1 MTFGLRAAWFSIG
14 LGLCGP
20 EVLAAESAKPDPL
33 PIAAGAPGAAA
44 AVKGAA
50 AAERPP
56 VAAVLR
62 ESATHAGVG
71 IERQDDTLRLYG
83 CRNGCDAGLPHTNVS
98 LPNEVAGGAL
108 SSEVLSLG
116 QGVQILFVRV
126 AASDGRTY
134 AVLAR
139 GAAHDDKYRRPVV
152 LLRGFTG
159 GESGVRVE
167 VLKESGKAEL
177 VVSRRQKG
185 TLCGRDGYSD
195 VKRFDAERGEFV
207 AARLPPFTAAERKQA
222 PTLEPSAAPLSELL
236 AIRPSSAP
244 GSSERSLVLLDGSA
258 SGSPIRDP
266 WGALVLDLPSG
277 TRALV
282 VERAAGGVDARNGGQ
297 LWLLVGSQLLRV
309 PLPLEGMHIEL
320 PLSLA
325 EKSCVALI
333 SDGAAAPLESVAALV
348 DYAGDRSMPGLVVAL
363 DGEAT
368 SALAGR
374 ALLARRQEGAQAV
387 ADGFTALGPEGR
399 TRALDLAPEFVGDA
413 GAEIELRVFLTSP
426 LGPERTR
433 ATDALVGRGPAIVP
447 RIAQAI
453 DAAAPASEMRLLELL
468 ARLSPEAA
476 LNATIAKLDQKSAVR
491 RRALRDFFA
500 ALAKEPT
507 LVAPTQALVASQA
520 NSRRVQIEIVRALVP
535 AVPRFSAEARLRLV
549 ALLGSRDFG
558 EQYLLLEPAL
568 SVAGSDAAVAE
579 QLRNLADQPPASWTG
594 AEREAWLI
602 RELEGF
608 ADSPVDQKVA
618 PFAFAQ
624 AERQLAHASMRVRL
638 AAARLL
644 GQRAAP
650 GVGARLVALAQSD
663 AWPRVREEAV
673 RGLGQ
678 LGPKTADPR
687 PLESAVGAVL
697 QDDESPV
704 VRRAAARA
712 LREYQGESSVRGL
725 RAALEDDT
733 AFGVRAEA
741 ALGLGR
747 RCDHSSLERLTEL
760 AQMLEQPL
768 DEGQVEVSMAA
779 LSALVE
785 LSPADLALRL
795 APLRVPELPGQLK
808 GQIERAVARVRART
822 CAAAK

>member
-1 MTFGLRAAWFSIG
+1 MTFRLRAAWFSIG
-14 LGLCGP
+14 LGLCAA
-20 EVLAAESAKPDPL
+20 ELLAAEPVEPSAL
-33 PIAAGAPGAAA
+33 PTAAA
-44 AVKGAA
+44 ASRAAAPVKIAA
-50 AAERPP
+50 AAARAP
-56 VAAVLR
+56 VVDVLL

-71 IERQDDTLRLYG
+71 IERQGDDLRLYG
-83 CRNGCDAGLPHTNVS
+83 CRNGCDTGLPHTNVS
-98 LPNEVAGGAL
+98 LPSEVAGGAL

-116 QGVQILFVRV
+116 TGVRILSIRV

-159 GESGVRVE
+159 GETGVRVE
-167 VLKESGKAEL
+167 VLKEGGKSEL
-177 VVSRRQKG
+177 VVSRKQKG
-185 TLCGRDGYSD
+185 NLCGRDGFSD

-207 AARLPPFTAAERKQA
+207 AARLPPFSAEERKQA
-222 PTLEPSAAPLSELL
+222 TTLEPSATPLPEALV
-236 AIRPSSAP
+236 IRPLTAP
-244 GSSERSLVLLDGSA
+244 GSSERSLALLDGSTP
-258 SGSPIRDP
+258 GSSIRDP
-266 WGALVLDLPSG
+266 WGALVLDLPPG

-282 VERAAGGVDARNGGQ
+282 VERAALGVDARHRGQ

-309 PLPLEGMHIEL
+309 PLPLEGTHIEL

-325 EKSCVALI
+325 DKSCVALI
-333 SDGAAAPLESVAALV
+333 SDGAAAPLERVTALV
-348 DYAGDRSMPGLVVAL
+348 DYAGDRSTPKLVVAL

-399 TRALDLAPEFVGDA
+399 TRALDLAPEFGGDA

-433 ATDALVGRGPAIVP
+433 STDALLARGPAIVP
-447 RIAQAI
+447 RVEQAI
-453 DAAAPASEMRLLELL
+453 VAAAPASEMRLLALL
-468 ARLSPEAA
+468 ARLLPEAA
-476 LNATIAKLDQKSAVR
+476 LKATIAQLEQKSAAR
-491 RRALRDFFA
+491 RRALRDFLA
-500 ALAKEPT
+500 ALANQPSLFT
-507 LVAPTQALVASQA
+507 PTQALVASEA
-520 NSRRVQIEIVRALVP
+520 NSRRVQIEIVRAVVP
-535 AVPRFSAEARLRLV
+535 AVPRVAAEAQRRLV
-549 ALLGSRDFG
+549 ALLGSSDFT

-568 SVAGSDAAVAE
+568 SVAGSDATVAAR
-579 QLRNLADQPPASWTG
+579 LKNLADHPPASWTG
-594 AEREAWLI
+594 AERDAWLI

-608 ADSPVDQKVA
+608 ADSAADQKVP
-618 PFAFAQ
+618 PFSLGQ
-624 AERQLAHASMRVRL
+624 AERELAHASMRVRL

-650 GVGARLVALAQSD
+650 GVAARLVASAQSD
-663 AWPRVREEAV
+663 SWPRVREEAV

-678 LGPKTADPR
+678 LGPKAADPR
-687 PLESAVGAVL
+687 PLESAVSGVL
-697 QDDESPV
+697 QDDDSAV

-733 AFGVRAEA
+733 AFSVRAEA
-741 ALGLGR
+741 ALSLGR
-747 RCDHSSLERLTEL
+747 RCDGYSLERLTEL

-768 DEGQVEVSMAA
+768 DEGRVEVSMAA

-785 LSPADLALRL
+785 LSPADLDARL
-795 APLRVPELPGQLK
+795 APLRAQELPGPLK
-808 GQIERAVARVRART
+808 GQIERAVTRARARI
-822 CAAAK
+822 CVSAK